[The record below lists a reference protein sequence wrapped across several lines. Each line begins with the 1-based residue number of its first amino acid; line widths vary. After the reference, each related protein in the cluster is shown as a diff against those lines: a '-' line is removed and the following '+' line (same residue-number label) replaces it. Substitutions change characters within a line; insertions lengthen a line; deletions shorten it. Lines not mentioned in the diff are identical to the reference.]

1 MKFELSKD
9 SRHWH
14 RLWSVWCA
22 FAVVVVSCM
31 EIASQMGLGI
41 APLWKEI
48 IDPDTY
54 PKIVAGLSTLGIV
67 ARFIKQSCLSIKE
80 NEIVSTQSDS
90 PAS

>member
-1 MKFELSKD
+1 MISLSKD
-9 SRHWH
+9 FKHGH

-22 FAVVVVSCM
+22 VAVALVSAM

-48 IDPDTY
+48 IDPEAY

-67 ARFIKQSCLSIKE
+67 ARFIKQSCLSVEEEK
-80 NEIVSTQSDS
+80 NVSESDS

>member
-9 SRHWH
+9 FKYGHK
-14 RLWSVWCA
+14 LWSIWCSA
-22 FAVVVVSCM
+22 AIVIVSALEM
-31 EIASQMGLGI
+31 ASQMGLGI

-67 ARFIKQSCLSIKE
+67 ARFIKQSCLSQDGGPPPS
-80 NEIVSTQSDS
+80 NE
-90 PAS
+90 

>member
-1 MKFELSKD
+1 MISLSKD
-9 SRHWH
+9 FKHGH

-22 FAVVVVSCM
+22 VAVALVSAM

-48 IDPDTY
+48 IDPETY

-67 ARFIKQSCLSIKE
+67 ARFIKQSGLHVEEEKH
-80 NEIVSTQSDS
+80 VSESDS

>member
-1 MKFELSKD
+1 MIALSKD
-9 SRHWH
+9 FKHGH

-22 FAVVVVSCM
+22 ALIAIVSGM

-48 IDPDTY
+48 IDPETY

-67 ARFIKQSCLSIKE
+67 ARFIKQSCLSIEE
-80 NEIVSTQSDS
+80 NSNVQESDS

>member
-22 FAVVVVSCM
+22 VAVVIVSGM
-31 EIASQMGLGI
+31 EMASQMGLGI

-67 ARFIKQSCLSIKE
+67 ARFIKQGIK
-80 NEIVSTQSDS
+80 NEPESDPPTS
-90 PAS
+90 

>member
-1 MKFELSKD
+1 MFTLSKD
-9 SRHWH
+9 FKHGH
-14 RLWSVWCA
+14 KLWSVWCA
-22 FAVVVVSCM
+22 VAVAAVSGM

-48 IDPDTY
+48 IDPETY

-67 ARFIKQSCLSIKE
+67 ARFIKQSCLYVEEEKH
-80 NEIVSTQSDS
+80 VSESDS

>member
-1 MKFELSKD
+1 MIQLSKD
-9 SRHWH
+9 FRHGH

-22 FAVVVVSCM
+22 IAVALVSAM

-48 IDPDTY
+48 IDPETY

-67 ARFIKQSCLSIKE
+67 ARFIKQGCLSIE
-80 NEIVSTQSDS
+80 DNSNVQESDS